1 MVTRPSLT
9 ARAVDNAD
17 GREWGIERHQ
27 AGRFLTR
34 PPEPCDNCP
43 GDRTTLGKPL
53 GLHVVAP
60 ADGHARADVE
70 PCHRTDASGGSRSLR
85 PPTVRPVEDLLIEP
99 ATVPDCGE
107 LLTLQRAAYVT
118 EAQLYGDV
126 RLPALT
132 QTLDELRTELQQGL
146 AYKATDRGR
155 IVGAV
160 RASVQE
166 ATLHIG
172 RLTVA
177 PDQQGRGI
185 GSALLVHAEARAPA
199 DVVAFALF
207 TGHRSVANLRLY
219 ERHGY
224 EPVRREALHEGV
236 TLVHLQ
242 KLR

>member
-1 MVTRPSLT
+1 M
-9 ARAVDNAD
+9 
-17 GREWGIERHQ
+17 
-27 AGRFLTR
+27 
-34 PPEPCDNCP
+34 
-43 GDRTTLGKPL
+43 
-53 GLHVVAP
+53 
-60 ADGHARADVE
+60 
-70 PCHRTDASGGSRSLR
+70 
-85 PPTVRPVEDLLIEP
+85 EDLLIEP
-99 ATVPDCGE
+99 ATVRDCGE

-118 EAQLYGDV
+118 EAQLYEDV

-146 AYKATDRGR
+146 AYKAADRGR

-160 RASVQE
+160 RASVR
-166 ATLHIG
+166 ATTLHIG

-185 GSALLVHAEARAPA
+185 GSALLLHAEVHAPP
-199 DVVAFALF
+199 DVRGFALF

-224 EPVRREALHEGV
+224 ASVRQEALHEGV